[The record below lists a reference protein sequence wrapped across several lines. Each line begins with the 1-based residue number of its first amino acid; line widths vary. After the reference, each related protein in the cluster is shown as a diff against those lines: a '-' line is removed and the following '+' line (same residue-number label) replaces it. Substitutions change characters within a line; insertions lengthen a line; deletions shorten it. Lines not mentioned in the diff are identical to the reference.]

1 MKSILTAV
9 AALSLFVSGSAL
21 ACEGSCAKSK
31 GTQTAGAAQVQGEK
45 LAVFVSNATCTSCV
59 DSIKTALVA
68 GLKGVLDV
76 RMEADDPKNLVVV
89 FEKGAVASDAI
100 VAAIKKA
107 GFEAA
112 VRTGNQ
118 T

>member
-1 MKSILTAV
+1 MKAILTTV
-9 AALSLFVSGSAL
+9 AALSLFASSSAL

-45 LAVFVSNATCTSCV
+45 LAVFVSNATCGSCI
-59 DSIKTALVA
+59 DSIKTALVS

-76 RMEADDPKNLVVV
+76 RMEKDDPKNIVVV
-89 FEKGAVASDAI
+89 FKKGAVASDAI

-107 GFEAA
+107 GYEAS
-112 VRTGNQ
+112 VRTGNA